1 MPLTKVNYRNCTC
14 FFFRYFLY
22 FLFSCRPP
30 PNQTSPRDV
39 VDGRSQGPPPTR
51 QEDAL
56 PAVLEFREDSKLK
69 SFSL

>member
-1 MPLTKVNYRNCTC
+1 MFNAQYHQKCIQGEFN
-14 FFFRYFLY
+14 
-22 FLFSCRPP
+22 
-30 PNQTSPRDV
+30 RDV

-56 PAVLEFREDSKLK
+56 PADLEFVEDSKLK